1 MDYCKFIIRMS
12 FLFIVLAGIVLFLY
26 SPHFTRAITYE
37 KSINV
42 LVWPTELDPEFI
54 ADFEKQTGIKV
65 YFSYVETNEEV
76 IAKLRLSQS
85 DSYDLVMVSDYM
97 IEQMVCNKLVQPLS
111 KTEFH
116 HWDSLY
122 PQLCNCYFDRDNRFS
137 IPFFWDVYGL
147 CLDTRYIAPGDAQ
160 EIGWGLIFDQS
171 KIVGSIGMIEDY
183 REAVILAG
191 VYLWQNTNVLES
203 LQDLSV
209 IRDLLRNQKKW
220 VTRYTDA
227 RAGSLIASQVAQCA
241 VTISTDVV
249 RLQPYHKHIGFVV
262 PHHGKFMIIDSF
274 AIPAATCKQEYV
286 YQFLNYIYN
295 PQVLQ
300 LYANKHT
307 LRTAHRDVQSAMITD
322 RLVPDQALM
331 SQMTFFRT
339 CIPEDQL
346 AQLWIS
352 VLS

>member
-1 MDYCKFIIRMS
+1 MDYCKFIVRMC
-12 FLFIVLAGIVLFLY
+12 FFCLVLAGVALFLY
-26 SPHFTRAITYE
+26 SSHFTRAIAYE

-76 IAKLRLSQS
+76 LAKLRLSRL
-85 DSYDLVMVSDYM
+85 DNYDLIMASDYM

-111 KTEFH
+111 KNEFR
-116 HWDSLY
+116 HWASLY
-122 PQLCNCYFDRDNRFS
+122 PQLCNCYFDRDNRYS

-147 CLDTRYIAPGDAQ
+147 CLDTQYIAPGDAQ
-160 EIGWGLIFDQS
+160 EVGWGLIFDSS

-220 VTRYTDA
+220 VARYTDA
-227 RAGSLIASQVAQCA
+227 RAGSLIASQVVKCA
-241 VTISTDVV
+241 VTISTDIV
-249 RLQPYHKHIGFVV
+249 RLQPYHKNIAFVV
-262 PHHGKFMIIDSF
+262 PNHGKFMIIDSF
-274 AIPAATCKQEYV
+274 AIPAATSKQEYV

-300 LYANKHT
+300 SYANKHT
-307 LRTAHRDVQSAMITD
+307 LRTARRDVQSAMITD
-322 RLVPDQALM
+322 GLVPDQTFM